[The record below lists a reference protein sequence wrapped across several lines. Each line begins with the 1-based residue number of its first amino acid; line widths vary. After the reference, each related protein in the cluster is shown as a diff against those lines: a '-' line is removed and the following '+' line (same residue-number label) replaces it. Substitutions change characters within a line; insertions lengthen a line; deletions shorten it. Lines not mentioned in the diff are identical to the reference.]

1 MVLYST
7 EARESWKSLSAKMRE
22 KIAVIPGDVLSYN
35 DAGAIGRILSM
46 FDEYVDMEEKAASAA
61 RTMERER
68 PRIIVEVEGGMVR
81 SVHADR
87 EVDVDVLDYDNYYAS
102 ADGSEEETFCEDLMC
117 ENGLLQ
123 KVW

>member
-1 MVLYST
+1 MKFNLHTDDIQYLLIALCCAKTDTILT
-7 EARESWKSLSAKMRE
+7 EEVKERLSDKLCELNRMCNE
-22 KIAVIPGDVLSYN
+22 ENDYTLSVAVNED
-35 DAGAIGRILSM
+35 
-46 FDEYVDMEEKAASAA
+46 
-61 RTMERER
+61 R
-68 PRIIVEVEGGMVR
+68 PRIVVEVEGGMVR

-87 EVDVDVLDYDNYYAS
+87 EADVDVLDYDNYYAS